1 MAAGRKPQW
10 RKKPEAPLGA
20 KKISVEERAVSGK
33 RAVPDKASD
42 REEEEDAASQAGP
55 REDCTWEH
63 REPATA

>member
-42 REEEEDAASQAGP
+42 LEKRPVSEK
-55 REDCTWEH
+55 
-63 REPATA
+63 ATIFEKTPVPKM